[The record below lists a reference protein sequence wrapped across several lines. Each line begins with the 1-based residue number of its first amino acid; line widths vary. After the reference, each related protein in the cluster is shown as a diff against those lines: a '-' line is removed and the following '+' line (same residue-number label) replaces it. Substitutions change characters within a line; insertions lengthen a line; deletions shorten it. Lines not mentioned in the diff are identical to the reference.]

1 MVDDSF
7 DDLEIPDWLRRPVT
21 PPAKPSPAEA
31 PPAPAAPPSGG
42 PALSESRPDE
52 LPDWFAELGIEE
64 GAAAPPGG
72 GSGAPALVMDQ
83 PTPLVD
89 ELRQQVRVQDVAAV
103 PSRRRRGGLG
113 GILLGLAPWQRLT
126 LAVLLFLDVVLL
138 GCMCLV
144 MAGRVVPFR

>member
-1 MVDDSF
+1 
-7 DDLEIPDWLRRPVT
+7 
-21 PPAKPSPAEA
+21 
-31 PPAPAAPPSGG
+31 
-42 PALSESRPDE
+42 
-52 LPDWFAELGIEE
+52 
-64 GAAAPPGG
+64 
-72 GSGAPALVMDQ
+72 
-83 PTPLVD
+83 VD